1 MAGQFPQTPNF
12 DPVGFSNAASDQ
24 AALLRQWHD
33 ALISTPARP
42 GAIIGIRLIAADS
55 CKLPNLKLSC
65 DTL

>member
-12 DPVGFSNAASDQ
+12 GPVSFSRPAQ
-24 AALLRQWHD
+24 HQGTFLRQWHD

-42 GAIIGIRLIAADS
+42 GAIIGIRPIAAVS
-55 CKLPNLKLSC
+55 CKPPNLNLSC